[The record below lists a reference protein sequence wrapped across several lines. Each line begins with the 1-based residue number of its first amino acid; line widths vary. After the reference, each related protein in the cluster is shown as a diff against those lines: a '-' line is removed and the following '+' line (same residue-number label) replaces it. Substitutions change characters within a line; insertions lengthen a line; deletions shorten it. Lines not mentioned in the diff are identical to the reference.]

1 MDAWFLLQLVINGIV
16 IGAIYALVASGL
28 SIVFG
33 VLGLVNFAH
42 GELYMAAAMAAYF
55 FSAQLG
61 AGYPL
66 MIVLSVA
73 GAFAAGV
80 VLYEGFLRFLAG
92 KDFERGVLA
101 TMGLSMVLQ
110 NGAIFL
116 FTTTPRTVQNAY
128 AYTAYSFGEVAV
140 PVLRLAALGLS
151 ATALGLTW
159 AVLHHTQLGR
169 AMRGV
174 SQNPEAAAMVGIDAR
189 RVSRLAVAMGVA
201 LAGLAGAALAPVYAI
216 HPTMGVG
223 FVFKAFAIVII
234 GGLGNFGGTVVAAM
248 LIGMVES
255 LAGTLISVVAADILS
270 FVLMIAVLLL
280 RPEGLFGR
288 GVRL

>member
-1 MDAWFLLQLVINGIV
+1 MDAWFLLQLVVNGIV

-55 FSAQLG
+55 VSAQLG

-116 FTTTPRTVQNAY
+116 FTTTPRTVQNTY
-128 AYTAYSFGEVAV
+128 AYTAYSFGEVSV

-151 ATALGLTW
+151 ASALGLTW

-234 GGLGNFGGTVVAAM
+234 GGLGNFGGTVVAA
-248 LIGMVES
+248 LFIGMVES

-270 FVLMIAVLLL
+270 FVLMIGVLLL